1 MATKRRKSAQHTDY
15 TGRKF
20 GRHLTAE
27 ACVGVG
33 KPTTSYP
40 TGEPRWRCRCDCGGS
55 IVLPVGRL
63 HNILSAASESSCRE
77 CLPDRRTAQRE
88 RARDIWD
95 RDPKVRLRRQ
105 WQDDSTLYSTADLTK
120 LYRQIRYDFGLRWQ
134 YTEPTT
140 HQPANGWEPPAEVR
154 DDKDDRIGG
163 GASLQEVADVLR
175 VSRERARQIEA
186 TALYK
191 VAVALY
197 KLDPLLFDNKFP
209 QMSGIRSAAGRAKP
223 MTPRRSRAKAKQ

>member
-1 MATKRRKSAQHTDY
+1 MVTKRRRTPKLTNY

-20 GRHLTAE
+20 GRHLIAKK
-27 ACVGVG
+27 CVGVG
-33 KPTTSYP
+33 KATTSYP
-40 TGEPRWRCRCDCGGS
+40 AGEPLWLCSCDCGGS
-55 IVLPVGRL
+55 IVLPVGRI
-63 HNILSAASESSCRE
+63 HNIISAGSESSCRE
-77 CLPDRRTAQRE
+77 CRPDRLASQRD

-95 RDPKVRLRRQ
+95 RDPRVRLRRQ
-105 WQDDSTLYSTADLTK
+105 WQDDHNLYSQSDLTK
-120 LYRQIRYDFGLRWQ
+120 LYRQIRHAFGLKWH

-163 GASLQEVADVLR
+163 GASLQEVADILR

-191 VAVALY
+191 VAVGLF
-197 KLDPLLFDNKFP
+197 KLDPLLFDHKFP
-209 QMSGIRSAAGRAKP
+209 QMSDIRSAAGRAKP
-223 MTPRRSRAKAKQ
+223 MTRRNRAKAKQ